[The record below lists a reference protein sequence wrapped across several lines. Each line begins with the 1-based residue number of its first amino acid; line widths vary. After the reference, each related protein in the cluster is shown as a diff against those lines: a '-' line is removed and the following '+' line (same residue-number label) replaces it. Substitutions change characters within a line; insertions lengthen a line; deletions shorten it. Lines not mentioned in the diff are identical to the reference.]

1 VLGETTTDWRAKR
14 REGARQE
21 ILAVAWEVARERG
34 VAGLTLREVAARVGM
49 RAPSLYTHFDSKH
62 AIYDAM
68 YAEAWNEYSAVIH
81 AIEVPASPR
90 ALLRLMVRSFF
101 DFALADLAR
110 HQLMNIRTIPDFTP
124 SAESYAS
131 AVRVYGRMREL
142 LASVGVRDEADVDLF
157 TAVVSGLIDQQWAND
172 PGGTRWAR
180 QVDRA
185 TDMYAD
191 AMGLPEET

>member
-49 RAPSLYTHFDSKH
+49 RAPSLYTHFASKH

-68 YAEAWNEYSAVIH
+68 YAEAWNEYSVVIH

-172 PGGTRWAR
+172 PGGARWAR
-180 QVDRA
+180 LVDRA

-191 AMGLPEET
+191 AMELPEET